1 MYTALPSTFTDNHHK
16 TEECSNPILED
27 LVSEITE
34 ITANYITNSKKTRN
48 EISYDEWVKL
58 VLIYCMH
65 YDDPDNLCEHT
76 KQMLKTIYNC
86 YLPVWEGGK
95 YFILY
100 SYEATKD
107 DI

>member
-1 MYTALPSTFTDNHHK
+1 MYTALPSTITDHH
-16 TEECSNPILED
+16 EIESEYSNPILED
-27 LVSEITE
+27 LTTE
-34 ITANYITNSKKTRN
+34 STIANSKKTRS